1 MTIRQQ
7 LFVAS
12 FFAIVV
18 TSLLLMISYKYMW
31 FDGQTTI
38 LLTICSMLSSVIT
51 MILATLF
58 SNPTIKKINL
68 LSKKTEK
75 IAAGDYQLDVLHIK
89 SPKELKSL
97 NESFNRMAIEIKRQM
112 EQIHQEEQEKVMMI
126 ENFAHD
132 LKTPLSSIK
141 SYSEGLKDG
150 IIKSDDEKD
159 KAYQILMM
167 QSDRLSLMFDELN
180 QVISLHNNEQNQTV
194 FKIDELL
201 LGLLDNFTPVMKREN
216 RAFIVDAD
224 KVAEFRQVE
233 IAIERILSNF
243 INNAI
248 KFSDSDI
255 KVSVKDDGD
264 HVKVSIEDSGIGIAQ
279 KDINRIFDRTY
290 RVEQSRNKMTGGSGL
305 GLYIAKTLANQID
318 SEIEVKS
325 KLNVGSV
332 FSLIITKK

>member
-1 MTIRQQ
+1 
-7 LFVAS
+7 
-12 FFAIVV
+12 
-18 TSLLLMISYKYMW
+18 MW

-38 LLTICSMLSSVIT
+38 LLTICSILSSVIT

-75 IAAGDYQLDVLHIK
+75 IAARDYQLEVLHIK

-112 EQIHQEEQEKVMMI
+112 EQIHQEEQEKVMI

-150 IIKSDDEKD
+150 IIKSDDEKN

-167 QSDRLSLMFDELN
+167 QSDRLSLMFDELT
-180 QVISLHNNEQNQTV
+180 QVISLYNDEHNKTV
-194 FKIDELL
+194 IKNDGLL
-201 LGLLDNFTPVMKREN
+201 LGLLDNFTLIMKKQN
-216 RAFIVDAD
+216 RAFIVEANN
-224 KVAEFRQVE
+224 VAAFEQVE
-233 IAIERILSNF
+233 IAIERILSNL

-248 KFSDSDI
+248 KFSTSDI
-255 KVSVKDDGD
+255 KVRVEDRSDKVN
-264 HVKVSIEDSGIGIAQ
+264 VSIEDTDIGIAH
-279 KDINRIFDRTY
+279 KDITRIFDRTY

-325 KLNVGSV
+325 KLGVGSV